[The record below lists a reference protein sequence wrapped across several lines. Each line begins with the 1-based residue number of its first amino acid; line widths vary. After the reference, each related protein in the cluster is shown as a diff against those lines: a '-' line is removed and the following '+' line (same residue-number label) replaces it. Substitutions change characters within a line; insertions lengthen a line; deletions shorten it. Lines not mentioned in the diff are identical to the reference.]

1 MSFWSKVLD
10 VVQCGDWVTPTIGLV
25 EDLAGWDTVV
35 EPIPAGYSVN
45 DVVRALER
53 QGVKVSHRSVQYS
66 PVESGHLMISVDRG
80 GLARDI
86 IRSL

>member
-25 EDLAGWDTVV
+25 EDAMGWDTVV
-35 EPIPAGYSVN
+35 EPIPSGCSVN
-45 DVVRALER
+45 DVVQALER
-53 QGVKVSHRSVQYS
+53 QGVKVSHRSIQYS
-66 PVESGHLMISVDRG
+66 PVEDGTLMISVDRG
-80 GLARDI
+80 RLARDI